1 MLELHNYITIGN
13 KMPGMRPT
21 DNSTLEELYKYGVSI
36 EDFYSRYVVPIAQH
50 DFKLVPHFVEYTP
63 WHMLLQDRARLAH
76 DVLSKSN
83 LPVVWSD
90 VDILFIRECSDRLL
104 ELLGD
109 NDVLAMND
117 GDDGISCGLVMYA
130 PTANAIEF
138 LENVA
143 NDEASYARAVQ
154 CDQEAHN
161 KYRDMIKYELLPKDE
176 FFSSAFWIGGVPRQG
191 WRPTRE
197 VLPDNI
203 RLFHATSAFG
213 WDKAAILDII
223 KERVSR

>member
-13 KMPGMRPT
+13 KMPGIDPNKAT
-21 DNSTLEELYKYGVSI
+21 TLEQIYEYGVSI
-36 EDFYSRYVVPIAQH
+36 VDFYSRYVVPVAQH

-63 WHMLLQDRARLAH
+63 WHLLLQNRARLAH
-76 DVLSKSN
+76 AILSKSN
-83 LPVVWSD
+83 QPVVWSD

-117 GDDGISCGLVMYA
+117 GDNGISCGLVVYA
-130 PTANAIEF
+130 PTTNAINF
-138 LENVA
+138 LEKVV
-143 NDEASYARAVQ
+143 NDEASYERAVQ

-176 FFSSAFWIGGVPRQG
+176 FFSSAFWIGGKPIPG
-191 WRPTRE
+191 WRPTHQ
-197 VLPDNI
+197 VLPINI

-213 WDKAAILDII
+213 WDKTAILEII
-223 KERVSR
+223 KERVNK